1 MTLSVAMTTMGSAST
16 KSQTR
21 PAALGFSI
29 VSLAFLGCVHLDHF
43 KLKLRLQNT
52 LDSAMWSYAADAPD
66 TRWVSSCGET
76 T

>member
-29 VSLAFLGCVHLDHF
+29 ISLAFLGCAKLDHT
-43 KLKLRLQNT
+43 KLLFLQNT
-52 LDSAMWSYAADAPD
+52 VDS
-66 TRWVSSCGET
+66 C
-76 T
+76 